1 MTNELI
7 TLSRNLKRRGF
18 SQRDRQIARKIW
30 NEPVS
35 TAGCVLVKRGTSL
48 SDMVCSMI
56 RMYGIENLKSNM
68 VKVLVKR

>member
-35 TAGCVLVKRGTSL
+35 AAGCVLVKRGASL

-56 RMYGIENLKSNM
+56 RKYGIENLKSNM
-68 VKVLVKR
+68 VKVAG